1 MGGVVLRQIAIAIAT
16 TLSTLLWMYQWIVI
30 AGVVLSWVNPD
41 PYNPIVRFIRNVT
54 EPLFYQV
61 RRWLPFLVVS
71 GIDLSPI
78 VVLLGIRVVQ
88 QVVVESLYA
97 LALRLSR
104 RGPWPQRRPAGSS
117 WRSACSR
124 ARRGRA
130 SPDGTGRRS
139 RSRYGRVPSRGPRTG
154 SS

>member
-97 LALRLSR
+97 LALRL
-104 RGPWPQRRPAGSS
+104 GAAAATILVG
-117 WRSACSR
+117 
-124 ARRGRA
+124 
-130 SPDGTGRRS
+130 
-139 RSRYGRVPSRGPRTG
+139 
-154 SS
+154 